1 VVHSCPPFIIHTK
14 ILEINNMSNY
24 IRVFAENHPYFITM
38 TTQNRRPILTD
49 NIKLLR
55 QAFANSKQY
64 FDYSID
70 SIVILPDHLH
80 MIIYPSSATDYPK
93 IIRSIKTYFSKH
105 LPHHYKTTS
114 SQNKKR
120 ELGIWQ
126 RRYYEH
132 TVRDEKELERYRH
145 YIHYNPV
152 KHKLTTSAKKWD
164 FSSFDKF
171 VKNEFYTSDWY
182 SLDENID
189 LD

>member
-1 VVHSCPPFIIHTK
+1 MGILAHQISYRPK

-24 IRVFAENHPYFITM
+24 IRIFADNHPYFITI

-93 IIRSIKTYFSKH
+93 IITSIKTYFSKH
-105 LPHHYKTTS
+105 LPQRYKTTH

-132 TVRDEKELERYRH
+132 TIRDEKELERYRN

-164 FSSFDKF
+164 FSSFNKF
-171 VKNEFYTSDWY
+171 VKNGFYTSDWY
-182 SLDENID
+182 SWDENID